1 MMTIREELL
10 REIEQAPDDVLQAL
24 LTLLRLAHVN
34 QSAPSVVKHSLQA
47 SDAASQKHYPL
58 RDLPLV
64 IAEDFDA
71 PMTDLWDAL
80 GA

>member
-1 MMTIREELL
+1 MMTVREELM

-24 LTLLRLAHVN
+24 LTLLRLTQTARPQLNTSGV
-34 QSAPSVVKHSLQA
+34 SRPGLP
-47 SDAASQKHYPL
+47 KHYPL
-58 RDLPLV
+58 RGLPLV

-80 GA
+80 GS

>member
-1 MMTIREELL
+1 MTIREELI

-24 LTLLRLAHVN
+24 LTLLRLTQMR
-34 QSAPSVVKHSLQA
+34 QSNPSVLVQS
-47 SDAASQKHYPL
+47 SEVSNPGSPKHYPL
-58 RDLPLV
+58 RGLPLV